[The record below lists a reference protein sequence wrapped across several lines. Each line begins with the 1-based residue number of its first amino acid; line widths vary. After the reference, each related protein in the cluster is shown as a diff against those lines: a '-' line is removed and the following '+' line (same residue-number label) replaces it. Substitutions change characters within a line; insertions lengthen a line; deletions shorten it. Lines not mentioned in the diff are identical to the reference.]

1 MGNVLKWRRLEVITD
16 DVKEVEKLE
25 SLCSTKGLTR
35 KDLARILFTL
45 RVRPGFGKSD
55 FGI

>member
-45 RVRPGFGKSD
+45 RVRPEFGKSD